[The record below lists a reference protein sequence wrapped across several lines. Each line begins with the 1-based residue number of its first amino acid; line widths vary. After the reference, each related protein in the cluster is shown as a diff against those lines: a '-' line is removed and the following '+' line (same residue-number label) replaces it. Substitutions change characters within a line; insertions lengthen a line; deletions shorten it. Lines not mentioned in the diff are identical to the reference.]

1 MYTTDLWKDV
11 VLKPLLSGWVN
22 LVGEDFDVHWKGETP
37 TENTLPVNAEKPVK
51 FWAIWIEHWID
62 SAQLSMI
69 NSPKFSQQR
78 FGIIKYL
85 TLGSRSNPVR
95 PKPNLSSSS
104 SFPFCSLRLSED
116 PVISHR
122 RRHCRWVR
130 LHLQMSKTM
139 SRPSWSSVVAW
150 IIRRMNTCKQEIDT
164 NWTMDTKLK
173 HILSL

>member
-1 MYTTDLWKDV
+1 MSLAARWRLWRSLKGWNTDRKHAPSQCRKTCKIWSYMNWALQLTPHSSPWFTKIWSAKV
-11 VLKPLLSGWVN
+11 WQCHETVN
-22 LVGEDFDVHWKGETP
+22 FIT
-37 TENTLPVNAEKPVK
+37 
-51 FWAIWIEHWID
+51 
-62 SAQLSMI
+62 
-69 NSPKFSQQR
+69 
-78 FGIIKYL
+78 IKYL

-164 NWTMDTKLK
+164 NWTKDKKLK
-173 HILSL
+173 HNSSL